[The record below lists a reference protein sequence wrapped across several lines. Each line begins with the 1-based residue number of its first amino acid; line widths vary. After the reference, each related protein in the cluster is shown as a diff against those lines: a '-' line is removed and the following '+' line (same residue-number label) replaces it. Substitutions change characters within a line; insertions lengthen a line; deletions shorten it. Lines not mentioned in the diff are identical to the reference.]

1 MGLFDKFFSK
11 QKSLVG
17 LDIGSSCVKLIEL
30 KPVGKTGTEFKLTKA
45 GMEMLPPEAIVD
57 GAIMDSGAIVD
68 AIKTGDSAASEAAIR
83 NHVRRAQ
90 QTRIKLLLQN
100 G

>member
-30 KPVGKTGTEFKLTKA
+30 KPVGKTGTPRPIA
-45 GMEMLPPEAIVD
+45 PV
-57 GAIMDSGAIVD
+57 
-68 AIKTGDSAASEAAIR
+68 
-83 NHVRRAQ
+83 
-90 QTRIKLLLQN
+90 
-100 G
+100 